1 MSKKI
6 FLAAPFKGLINND
19 TSLLQSGTKRKITK
33 LIHFFE
39 KRGYVV
45 HNANQR
51 EAMGK
56 ENMTPEKYAKIDYE
70 EIKNCDIFVAFP
82 GIPASPGTH
91 IEIGWASAF
100 KKKIVLILFENEE
113 YYAYLLRGLHSIL
126 DVKYIV
132 YREKKDYFEELDVYL
147 RKIEANDNEI

>member
-6 FLAAPFKGLINND
+6 FLAAPFKGLVNHD
-19 TSLLQSGTKRKITK
+19 TSLLESGTKSKITE

-39 KRGYVV
+39 KRGHVV
-45 HNANQR
+45 HNAHQR
-51 EAMGK
+51 EAWGK
-56 ENMTPEKYAKIDYE
+56 EFMTPEQCTKIDYE

-100 KKKIVLILFENEE
+100 KKKIVLLLFENEE
-113 YYAYLLRGLHSIL
+113 YYAYLVRGLHSVL

-132 YREKKDYFEELDVYL
+132 YREKKDYLEELDVFL
-147 RKIEANDNEI
+147 KEMGANEI